1 MRELNTL
8 DMLPGSKA
16 QKESIKSLIQEYDLD
31 LDGYLSWLAESQG
44 PCLLAQK
51 AAQSS
56 NATLYK
62 KTCTQEAS
70 SLPRHIV
77 NAGTLYEQL
86 TSNALGSEDAL
97 AHLKEMCL
105 PVAVYLLFSA
115 EGFEIPDL
123 KDKAKAYCKMFPSAV
138 KSLPEPYNEIGKA
151 LIDDST

>member
-8 DMLPGSKA
+8 DILPGTKV
-16 QKESIKSLIQEYDLD
+16 QKENIKNLVQEYDLD

-44 PCLLAQK
+44 PCLLVQK

-56 NATLYK
+56 NAALYK
-62 KTCTQEAS
+62 KACTQEAA

-86 TSNALGSEDAL
+86 TSNTLGSEDAM

-105 PVAVYLLFSA
+105 PIAVFLLFAA
-115 EGFEIPDL
+115 EGYVIADL
-123 KDKAKAYCKMFPSAV
+123 KDKAKAYCKMYPSAI

-151 LIDDST
+151 LINDSA